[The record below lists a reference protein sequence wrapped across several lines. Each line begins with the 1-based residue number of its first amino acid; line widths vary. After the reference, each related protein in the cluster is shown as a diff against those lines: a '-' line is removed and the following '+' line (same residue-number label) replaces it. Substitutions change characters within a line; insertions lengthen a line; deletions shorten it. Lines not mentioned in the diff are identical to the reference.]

1 MKWRAA
7 CAKISEY
14 FNLKVEQCSGL
25 LSLLERNY
33 VLAVLS
39 SGLGKSPIFKL
50 FVIVAEKECHMVY
63 VAFTEHYQGTHFRSQ
78 NHGSFSCIN
87 CWFKGRGKVSVISAN
102 AC

>member
-1 MKWRAA
+1 MSRDEVESC

-39 SGLGKSPIFKL
+39 TGLGKSPIFKL
-50 FVIVAEKECHMVY
+50 FVIVAEKERHIVY
-63 VAFTEHYQGTHFRSQ
+63 LAFTKHY
-78 NHGSFSCIN
+78 
-87 CWFKGRGKVSVISAN
+87 
-102 AC
+102 